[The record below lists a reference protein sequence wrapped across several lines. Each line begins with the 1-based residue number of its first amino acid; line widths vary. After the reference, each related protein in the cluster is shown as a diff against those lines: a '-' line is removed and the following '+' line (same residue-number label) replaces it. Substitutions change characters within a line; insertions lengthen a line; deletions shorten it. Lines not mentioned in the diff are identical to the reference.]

1 MYNSGTDNISKLVD
15 FSAGSEELHASRSVG
30 APQACIIFGVGQD
43 PAKISAFTSWAADE
57 GVKIKALVGKYEGR
71 IDHCFIALQ
80 KDYSRIKSFLQKEE
94 SVLVLDRYDT
104 NGTPRAR
111 LVYFD
116 GHEEEKGTFQSIS
129 IDEAN
134 QSSSW
139 TFDPLTGNYFTTADL
154 DEGKKLIGV

>member
-1 MYNSGTDNISKLVD
+1 MHNFGTNSISKLVD
-15 FSAGSEELHASRSVG
+15 FSPGCEELQGSPSLRAH
-30 APQACIIFGVGQD
+30 QACIIFGVGQD

-80 KDYSRIKSFLQKEE
+80 KDYSWIKSFLHKEE
-94 SVLVLDRYDT
+94 SVLLLDRYDM

-116 GHEEEKGTFQSIS
+116 GHEEEKGTFQLIS
-129 IDEAN
+129 KDEAN

-154 DEGKKLIGV
+154 QEVS